1 MRVVRDATAMGAG
14 SLWADDSGGVMS
26 GRRVVRAS
34 GSRRVRKSVDDWRYV
49 FEIWEGCLEAVV
61 EAESEEME
69 EARRLWEKVSDVE
82 GEMAGLRA
90 G

>member
-1 MRVVRDATAMGAG
+1 MGAG
-14 SLWADDSGGVMS
+14 SLWAEDSGGVMS

-34 GSRRVRKSVDDWRYV
+34 GRRRVRKSVDDWRYV

-61 EAESEEME
+61 EADREEME